1 MSVSSVGAAP
11 ALSVFTNGDIQRYMD
26 SHVPLHNGGDKMEQ
40 AIKKSKLEQLIFRN
54 FPKVL
59 KEESLASLG
68 DRKEYVGSSDVGGC
82 LRKAYLD
89 KVEEVEYDMATL
101 IRFERG
107 HLSEGIVRKMLKG
120 LKVVEQT
127 EVKGAVQ
134 GFQLKSHIDFML
146 ENKDEC
152 VVIEAK
158 SVSSAITEP
167 YESWI
172 LQVQYQLHLLKIN
185 RKKPVRAYI
194 IVIDLNQGWF
204 KTFEVDYND
213 SLAQMALRRAVQL
226 IVALKEGKEPE
237 AKEQLY
243 CSSCSHKATCP
254 LLNAGVTEI
263 RGDML
268 QLAKELAELH
278 KQKKVLENTIE
289 AKAREMEDFMRGA
302 AIFRVR
308 TNDSFITLTSDSK
321 YSTIDTKSLRAAR
334 PRLYAKL
341 LEKFQRD
348 VNTKGH
354 INIK

>member
-1 MSVSSVGAAP
+1 MSVVTPAP
-11 ALSVFTNGDIQRYMD
+11 ALSVLMASDLQRYME
-26 SHVPLHNGGDKMEQ
+26 SQVPLHNGGDKMES
-40 AIKKSKLEQLIFRN
+40 AIKKSKLEQLIFKN

-89 KVEEVEYDMATL
+89 KVEETEYDMATL

-127 EVKGAVQ
+127 EVKGSVQ

-158 SVSSAITEP
+158 SVSSSIDEP

-194 IVIDLNQGWF
+194 IAIDVNQGWF
-204 KTFEVDYND
+204 KTFEVEYSDI
-213 SLAQMALRRAVQL
+213 LAQVALKRAVQL
-226 IVALKEGKEPE
+226 IIALKEGKEPE
-237 AKEQLY
+237 AQEQLY
-243 CSSCSHKATCP
+243 CSTCTRKATCP

-263 RGDML
+263 RGDVL

-278 KQKKVLENTIE
+278 KQRKVLEDTFE

-302 AIFRVR
+302 SIFKVR
-308 TNDSFITLTSDSK
+308 PNDSFISLTSDFE
-321 YSTIDTKSLRAAR
+321 YSSIDTKALKAAR

-341 LEKFQRD
+341 LEKFQRN
-348 VNTKGH
+348 VKTKGH